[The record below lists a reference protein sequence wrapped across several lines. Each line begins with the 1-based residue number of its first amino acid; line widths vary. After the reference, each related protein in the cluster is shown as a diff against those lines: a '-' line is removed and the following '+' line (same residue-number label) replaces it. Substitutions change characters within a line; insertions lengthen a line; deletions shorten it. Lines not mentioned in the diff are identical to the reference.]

1 MSYSSTLR
9 LIDIIS
15 KEYDVPLK
23 KWIAEGR
30 TFKYVSDNLDKTR
43 RVRDLRSDNQGK
55 LLHMYSIIAI
65 ATRVPHPTLSK
76 TGRAGNLLAFL
87 PAKFLPDTE
96 DVKGI
101 TSNLLVIVERVLTKY
116 LPDLAFLHS
125 TVPDHIIHEY
135 TKEMSLK
142 SDVAVVDVLMK
153 NEACHD
159 DMLDIMQQMHGY
171 LGTRIP
177 GDLRVASGGDQ
188 MTVERQRGCQR
199 EQMDGDTM
207 LECLRLLEPVIEDW
221 HCLASFLSV
230 SIFMHYHF
238 IMNN

>member
-9 LIDIIS
+9 LIDTIS
-15 KEYDVPLK
+15 NEYDVPLK

-43 RVRDLRSDNQGK
+43 RVRDLRSNNHGK
-55 LLHMYSIIAI
+55 MLHMYSIIAV
-65 ATRVPHPTLSK
+65 ATRVPRPTLSGN
-76 TGRAGNLLAFL
+76 GRAGNLLAFL
-87 PAKFLPDTE
+87 PAKFLPDKE

-101 TSNLLVIVERVLTKY
+101 TSNLLVIVERVLVKY
-116 LPDLAFLHS
+116 LPDLAFL
-125 TVPDHIIHEY
+125 TGVVPDHILHEY
-135 TKEMSLK
+135 SKEMTVK

-171 LGTRIP
+171 LGTHIP
-177 GDLRVASGGDQ
+177 DDLRVASGGDQ

-199 EQMDGDTM
+199 QQMDGDTTR
-207 LECLRLLEPVIEDW
+207 ECLQLLEPVIEDW

-230 SIFMHYHF
+230 SIKIH
-238 IMNN
+238 